1 MRVRNGF
8 ASDRRNA
15 GAVLGAAL
23 RDERGA
29 VAVYI
34 GVITAVLIG
43 FAGLAPEH
51 RAAVPAAPLPGD
63 KTDVLLAALRNSATG
78 CDQIMQRRIGM
89 EGKDS

>member
-1 MRVRNGF
+1 MPKP
-8 ASDRRNA
+8 SLES
-15 GAVLGAAL
+15 VLARA
-23 RDERGA
+23 
-29 VAVYI
+29 
-34 GVITAVLIG
+34 